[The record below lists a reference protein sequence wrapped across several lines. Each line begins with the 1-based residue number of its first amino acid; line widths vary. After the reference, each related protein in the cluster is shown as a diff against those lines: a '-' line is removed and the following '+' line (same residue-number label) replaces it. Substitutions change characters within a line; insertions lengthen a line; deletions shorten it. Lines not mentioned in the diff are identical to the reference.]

1 MKAQPTSKTEV
12 TALLSNLRKLFNQA
26 RELMREMGTAAGV
39 EIEPVQQTQLADQTE
54 GISGVLCAG
63 VPGAGGNDAI
73 FAIVLSVKARTRV
86 ESMWSE
92 WGSAGTVSGTGTRS
106 GSGSGS
112 VSSVGTVV
120 CPLLLRAEG
129 GMKSGVRPEFDIG
142 WN

>member
-92 WGSAGTVSGTGTRS
+92 WGTGTVSGTGTGS

-120 CPLLLRAEG
+120 CPLLLKAEG

>member
-92 WGSAGTVSGTGTRS
+92 WGSAGTVSGTGT

>member
-1 MKAQPTSKTEV
+1 
-12 TALLSNLRKLFNQA
+12 
-26 RELMREMGTAAGV
+26 MREMGTAAGV

-54 GISGVLCAG
+54 GLSGVLCAG

-92 WGSAGTVSGTGTRS
+92 WGTAGTGS
-106 GSGSGS
+106 GSGSGTGS
-112 VSSVGTVV
+112 VSGTGSGSGTGSVGGVGTVV
-120 CPLLLRAEG
+120 CPLLLKAEG

>member
-92 WGSAGTVSGTGTRS
+92 WGTAGTGSGTGSGTGT
-106 GSGSGS
+106 GS
-112 VSSVGTVV
+112 VGGVGTVV
-120 CPLLLRAEG
+120 CPLLLKAEG